1 MEIEGLKVVHA
12 LPGRV
17 RLKVSKVKGNPALA
31 REAQEKLA
39 KVPGIQQVEAKPA
52 TGSLLILY
60 DLADL
65 FSVES
70 LETLSE
76 TLAELFPEIG
86 AVTLGTWLTSL
97 AENPGPEAGSSA
109 TGSISDS
116 FKGKIAGSV
125 DLRLLLPLTLLF
137 FGMRALWVSEKIAFP
152 AWHDYLWFGFSSF
165 VMLNRGLVDD
175 KR

>member
-76 TLAELFPEIG
+76 TLVELFPEIG
-86 AVTLGTWLTSL
+86 AVTLAAWLTSL
-97 AENPGPEAGSSA
+97 AENPGPEAASGPA
-109 TGSISDS
+109 GSISDS
-116 FKGKIAGSV
+116 VRGITGSL
-125 DLRLLLPLTLLF
+125 DITHLLPLTFLF

-152 AWHDYLWFGFSSF
+152 AWYDYLWFAFSSF
-165 VMLNRGLVDD
+165 YMLKRGFVEE